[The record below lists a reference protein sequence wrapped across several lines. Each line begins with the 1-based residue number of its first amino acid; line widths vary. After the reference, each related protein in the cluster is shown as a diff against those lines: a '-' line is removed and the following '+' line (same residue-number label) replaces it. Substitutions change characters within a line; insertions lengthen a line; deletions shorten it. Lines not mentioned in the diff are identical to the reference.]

1 MRFLRAL
8 PTRRVIARPEG
19 LYLIKAV
26 REKEE
31 EHIGIMQ
38 KAGVAITRPDV
49 APFRDK
55 MAPAY
60 DILRKSIGDENWT
73 NWSRAVTAART

>member
-1 MRFLRAL
+1 
-8 PTRRVIARPEG
+8 
-19 LYLIKAV
+19 
-26 REKEE
+26 
-31 EHIGIMQ
+31 MQ

-73 NWSRAVTAART
+73 NWSKAVTAART